1 MYEERRW
8 GTYRVLDDSEYADG
22 HHSLT
27 KSITLKE
34 GKNISYQVHHQ
45 REEVWTII
53 NGTGRVVLSGEER
66 MVKAGDV
73 VHVRR
78 EQFHAI
84 RAITDLYIIEV
95 QSGDRLTEDDIT
107 RYPYNW
113 E

>member
-8 GTYRVLDDSEYADG
+8 GEYKVIDHIEFPDG
-22 HHSLT
+22 QKVLT
-27 KSITLKE
+27 KQLCIKA

-66 MVKAGDV
+66 IVKAGDV

-78 EQFHAI
+78 
-84 RAITDLYIIEV
+84 
-95 QSGDRLTEDDIT
+95 
-107 RYPYNW
+107 
-113 E
+113 